1 MVSQVLILNGFVAG
15 DLFGMTFRW
24 PQENLNCEP
33 LNLPNP
39 LSILRGRGMKFK
51 PYCGH
56 QCVIENTSPVVTP
69 DKRIKIIWIFLKL
82 LLSSK

>member
-39 LSILRGRGMKFK
+39 LSI
-51 PYCGH
+51 
-56 QCVIENTSPVVTP
+56 CVEEVWSLNPTVVTSV
-69 DKRIKIIWIFLKL
+69 
-82 LLSSK
+82 SSKTHLQ